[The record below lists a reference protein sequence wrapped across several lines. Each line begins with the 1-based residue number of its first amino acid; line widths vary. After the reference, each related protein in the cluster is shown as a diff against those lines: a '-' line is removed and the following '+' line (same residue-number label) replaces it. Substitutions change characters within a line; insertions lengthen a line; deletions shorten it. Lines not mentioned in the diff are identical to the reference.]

1 VLVRLRPTPSC
12 GAAETGLE
20 FLGREAQALFDR
32 EGTRALLAPFDV
44 VDAVEAV
51 LGADLVRGA
60 EVETV
65 MRFGIGEVAPD
76 FSAVGIP
83 GDPDREGRPRVPRDR
98 RMSGP
103 TPGAG
108 IPVARRAEGP
118 RPRPRRRARR
128 KELLDV
134 RALRKPF
141 HADADFQEDPVSRF
155 GEYRWQYI
163 KALLAKH
170 RGGTRCSCLARE
182 KST

>member
-83 GDPDREGRPRVPRDR
+83 GDPDREGRPRARSFSASRNRD
-98 RMSGP
+98 SS
-103 TPGAG
+103 PG
-108 IPVARRAEGP
+108 RRA
-118 RPRPRRRARR
+118 RHSAITRNPRPRRRARR

-170 RGGTRCSCLARE
+170 RGGELDALA
-182 KST
+182 